1 MVIEWIAHACFRV
14 TLEDGRCLVFDPFC
28 NIGYQ
33 MPKIRADLVTVSHG
47 HFDHNA
53 VDALTGDFRVFDKA
67 GTYAVD
73 GVEIRGIP
81 SFHDDAHGEKR
92 GGNLIFRVRAE
103 GLTLTHLG
111 DLGHVP
117 DETLYQELVGTDVLM
132 IPVGGNYTIDAVQAL
147 EICRRVEPNIILP
160 MHYKTPGLTVDV
172 ARRHLFEEVVKG
184 YFDCSQL
191 GKSEFSYVAADK
203 KKRTRVIWMDPSAK
217 QEA

>member
-1 MVIEWIAHACFRV
+1 M
-14 TLEDGRCLVFDPFC
+14 
-28 NIGYQ
+28 
-33 MPKIRADLVTVSHG
+33 
-47 HFDHNA
+47 
-53 VDALTGDFRVFDKA
+53 
-67 GTYAVD
+67 
-73 GVEIRGIP
+73 
-81 SFHDDAHGEKR
+81 
-92 GGNLIFRVRAE
+92 
-103 GLTLTHLG
+103 THLG

-172 ARRHLFEEVVKG
+172 ARRHLFEEAVKG

>member
-1 MVIEWIAHACFRV
+1 MRWTVWRSGAFRA
-14 TLEDGRCLVFDPFC
+14 F
-28 NIGYQ
+28 I
-33 MPKIRADLVTVSHG
+33 
-47 HFDHNA
+47 
-53 VDALTGDFRVFDKA
+53 
-67 GTYAVD
+67 
-73 GVEIRGIP
+73 
-81 SFHDDAHGEKR
+81 DDAHGEKR

-117 DETLYQELVGTDVLM
+117 DETLYQELLGTDVLM

-172 ARRHLFEEVVKG
+172 ARRHLFEEAMKG